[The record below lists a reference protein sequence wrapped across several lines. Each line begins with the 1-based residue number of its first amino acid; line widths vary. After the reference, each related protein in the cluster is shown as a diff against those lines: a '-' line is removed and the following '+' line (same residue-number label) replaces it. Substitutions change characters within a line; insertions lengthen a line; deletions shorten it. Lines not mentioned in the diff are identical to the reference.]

1 MQSIGWKPNRDGWE
15 LAFRDVVKKYLGADA
30 LAHVRLGYE
39 EADDRLV
46 ALVHVAPRPRETW
59 LREGGT
65 DQFYVRL
72 ANSSEPLSG
81 RRLVSYIRERWPER
95 S

>member
-1 MQSIGWKPNRDGWE
+1 
-15 LAFRDVVKKYLGADA
+15 
-30 LAHVRLGYE
+30 
-39 EADDRLV
+39 V
-46 ALVHVAPRPRETW
+46 ASRPRETW